1 MASKEIDLRMNEL
14 AKREMSRNQW
24 TQRALGEEMGIQES
38 EVSLLFHGRRHWT
51 LPLIEKLSAI
61 TREKI
66 EI

>member
-14 AKREMSRNQW
+14 AKREMSKNGWNQ
-24 TQRALGEEMGIQES
+24 REFGDEMGLQES
-38 EVSLLFHGRRHWT
+38 EVSLLFHGKRHWT
-51 LPLIEKLSAI
+51 LPLIEKLSSI